1 MVARRFPPDVRS
13 GTETVF
19 ENLWLQARQ
28 RHEVKLVAGYVRDRA
43 LVPAEALGVELKG
56 LGAGWAHVA
65 MWRAAA
71 QEANRFRPDVVLAN
85 SIEVPVTRWPT
96 ACVVHDLNF
105 GKAGRATG
113 AGLREWIYRARSWRL
128 DRVITPS
135 RATRDALV
143 RIGVKEAKIEVVANG
158 VDLERFAP
166 RAGTEARPTEVL
178 ELAYPARIT
187 PGKGQHLAI
196 DAVARLPAADKKRVH
211 LRIVGTID
219 DRIYFDQLKVQ
230 AFKQPVS
237 FHPDVDDIAPYY
249 QRADLVL
256 FPTLMREGFGYTA
269 IEAMACGVPVVWSEQ
284 PAIREATGG
293 LGFPVPPDDAAAIR
307 EVIRDLVKDPAK
319 FRAAGAEARRFVEER
334 YAWDRVWASYERVLE
349 SIRR

>member
-1 MVARRFPPDVRS
+1 
-13 GTETVF
+13 
-19 ENLWLQARQ
+19 
-28 RHEVKLVAGYVRDRA
+28 
-43 LVPAEALGVELKG
+43 
-56 LGAGWAHVA
+56 
-65 MWRAAA
+65 
-71 QEANRFRPDVVLAN
+71 
-85 SIEVPVTRWPT
+85 
-96 ACVVHDLNF
+96 
-105 GKAGRATG
+105 
-113 AGLREWIYRARSWRL
+113 
-128 DRVITPS
+128 
-135 RATRDALV
+135 
-143 RIGVKEAKIEVVANG
+143 
-158 VDLERFAP
+158 
-166 RAGTEARPTEVL
+166 VL